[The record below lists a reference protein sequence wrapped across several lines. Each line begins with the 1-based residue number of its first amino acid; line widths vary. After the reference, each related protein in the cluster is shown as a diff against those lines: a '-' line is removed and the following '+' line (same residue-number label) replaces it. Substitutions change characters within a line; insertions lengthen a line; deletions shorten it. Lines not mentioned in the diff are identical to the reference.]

1 MRRSKKPVD
10 TVKKRRWQDEQEA
23 DDGVLSEEFSK
34 LGEEIEERDNIKKV
48 KATSLYQSLEPC

>member
-34 LGEEIEERDNIKKV
+34 LREEIEERDNI
-48 KATSLYQSLEPC
+48 